1 MNSEEHLATQLQAIA
16 ESIARDAAVRVEE
29 APPHLAVAT
38 ESKSSEADVVTA
50 TDKAVEL
57 LEQAQQGE
65 PENAVIVEHL
75 GDAYWKAGQRFR
87 ARYTWRA
94 AALLAEEDMA
104 ARVAAKLEDGLT
116 PQTTAP

>member
-1 MNSEEHLATQLQAIA
+1 MVEKQENLDEALQMIQ
-16 ESIARDAAVRVEE
+16 D
-29 APPHLAVAT
+29 AVA
-38 ESKSSEADVVTA
+38 AQPDDGYI
-50 TDKAVEL
+50 TDSLGWAYFLTGRTDDAVEL
-57 LEQAQQGE
+57 LEKAQRGE
-65 PENAVIVEHL
+65 PDNAVIVEHL

-104 ARVAAKLEDGLT
+104 ARVAAKLEGGLT